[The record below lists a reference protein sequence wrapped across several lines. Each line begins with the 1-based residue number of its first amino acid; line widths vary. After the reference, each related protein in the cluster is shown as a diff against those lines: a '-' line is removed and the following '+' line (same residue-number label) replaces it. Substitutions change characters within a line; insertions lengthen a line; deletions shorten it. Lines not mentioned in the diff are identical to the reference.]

1 MWISPFS
8 QSTSQVEVENWI
20 HCIHSAAASA
30 FARQRRTGENV
41 VDVLLNQI
49 DTLEGKITDDG
60 KLKKMAELQS
70 KVVTDARNKQ
80 TIFDQVFLHWF
91 I

>member
-1 MWISPFS
+1 M
-8 QSTSQVEVENWI
+8 EVENWI

-30 FARQRRTGENV
+30 FARQRGIP
-41 VDVLLNQI
+41 DVARALVNEI
-49 DTLEGKITDDG
+49 ESIEVKISDDE

-80 TIFDQVFLHWF
+80 TIVDQVSSHYRGNCYLW
-91 I
+91 